1 MAGRQSRKRAEHGD
15 GSRSML
21 HLRSGRGSL
30 LPMQSVTVRLS
41 EPLYQQ
47 LKRRADRARRTVED
61 ELVEVVTTAVPLVED
76 LPPDLAEAISPLAA
90 LDDEALWRAARSRL
104 PADDAE
110 RLEEL
115 SSKQQREGLTDV
127 EADETAR
134 LLRRYERA
142 MLVRAQAAALLKRRG
157 HDVSSL
163 LSAA

>member
-1 MAGRQSRKRAEHGD
+1 
-15 GSRSML
+15 
-21 HLRSGRGSL
+21 
-30 LPMQSVTVRLS
+30 
-41 EPLYQQ
+41 
-47 LKRRADRARRTVED
+47 
-61 ELVEVVTTAVPLVED
+61 VEVVTTAVPLVED